1 MEVDRYMSTG
11 SRLTVRAYHVKEVSY
26 GGENQITVDGKM
38 TICREAAQALSDKEP
53 LIRDI
58 QIRIIR
64 PDEHRQHTNT
74 VMDVI
79 PLSTKVLGRV
89 GEGITHTLTGVYVIL
104 TGVDESG
111 RQVCNFGASDGIL
124 EDKISWGQAGTPV
137 KSDILI
143 SFDVVLK
150 ENTWAE
156 RSGPEAIHRA
166 CDRFCQVFREQ
177 MKRFNGYKCTEK
189 HVFQE
194 TYEQGRKDVVI
205 VKEVSGQGA
214 VYDTRLFGTEPG
226 GFEGGHSVI
235 DMGCM
240 PVIVTPNEFRDGIM
254 HAMD

>member
-1 MEVDRYMSTG
+1 MNAG
-11 SRLTVRAYHVKEVSY
+11 SRLTVKAYPVTEVCY
-26 GGENQITVDGKM
+26 GDENQVTVDGKM
-38 TICREAAQALSDKEP
+38 TVCKDIADKILAREP
-53 LIRDI
+53 LIKEID
-58 QIRIIR
+58 IRIIM

-79 PLSTKVLGRV
+79 PLATKVLGKV

-124 EDKISWGQAGTPV
+124 EEKIAWGRAGTPLR
-137 KSDILI
+137 SDLLI

-150 ENTWAE
+150 EGSWAD
-156 RSGPEAIHRA
+156 RPGPEAAHRA
-166 CDRFCQVFREQ
+166 CDTFCQIFREQ
-177 MKRFNGYKCTEK
+177 MKKFNGYKCAEK

-194 TYEQGRKDVVI
+194 TYEPGKKDVYI

-214 VYDTRLFGTEPG
+214 VYDTRMFGHEPC
-226 GFEGGHSVI
+226 GFEGGKSVI

-240 PVIVTPNEFRDGIM
+240 PALVTPNEFRDGIM
-254 HAMD
+254 RAMD

>member
-1 MEVDRYMSTG
+1 MNVG
-11 SRLTVRAYHVKEVSY
+11 SRLTVKAYPVTEVCY
-26 GGENQITVDGKM
+26 GEENRVTVDGRM
-38 TICREAAQALSDKEP
+38 TVCKNIAEKILAQEP
-53 LIRDI
+53 LIKEID
-58 QIRIIR
+58 IRIIM

-79 PLSTKVLGRV
+79 PLATKVLGRV

-111 RQVCNFGASDGIL
+111 RQICNFGASDGIL
-124 EDKISWGQAGTPV
+124 EEKIAWGRAGTPLR
-137 KSDILI
+137 SDVLI

-150 ENTWAE
+150 EGSWAD
-156 RSGPEAIHRA
+156 RPGPEAAHRA
-166 CDRFCQVFREQ
+166 CDTYCQIFREQ
-177 MKRFNGYKCTEK
+177 IKKFNGYKCAEK

-194 TYEQGRKDVVI
+194 TYEPGKKDVYI

-214 VYDTRLFGTEPG
+214 VYDTRIFGHEPC
-226 GFEGGHSVI
+226 GFEGGKSVI

-240 PVIVTPNEFRDGIM
+240 PALVTPNEFRDGIM

>member
-1 MEVDRYMSTG
+1 MNVG
-11 SRLTVRAYHVKEVSY
+11 SRLTVKAYPVTEVCY
-26 GGENQITVDGKM
+26 GEENRVTVDGRM
-38 TICREAAQALSDKEP
+38 TVCKNIAEKILAQEP
-53 LIRDI
+53 LIKEID
-58 QIRIIR
+58 IRIIM

-79 PLSTKVLGRV
+79 PLATKVLGRV

-111 RQVCNFGASDGIL
+111 RQICNFGASDGIL
-124 EDKISWGQAGTPV
+124 EEKIAWGRAGTPLR
-137 KSDILI
+137 SDVLI

-150 ENTWAE
+150 EGSWAD
-156 RSGPEAIHRA
+156 RPGPEAAHRA
-166 CDRFCQVFREQ
+166 CDTYCQIFREQ
-177 MKRFNGYKCTEK
+177 IKKFNGYKCAEK

-194 TYEQGRKDVVI
+194 TYEPGKKDVYI

-214 VYDTRLFGTEPG
+214 VYDTRMFGHEPC
-226 GFEGGHSVI
+226 GFEGGKSVI

-240 PVIVTPNEFRDGIM
+240 PALVTPNEFRDGIM